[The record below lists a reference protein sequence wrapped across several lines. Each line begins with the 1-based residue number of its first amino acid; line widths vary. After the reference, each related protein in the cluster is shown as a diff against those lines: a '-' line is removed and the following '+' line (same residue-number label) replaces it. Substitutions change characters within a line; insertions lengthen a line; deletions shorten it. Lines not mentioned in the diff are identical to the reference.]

1 MTRGELR
8 SAAGRNDRDR
18 SLWPAS
24 WREPSEM
31 ARRANFVPEYTDL
44 IFLMVLVPSL
54 NYESR

>member
-24 WREPSEM
+24 RREPPEM
-31 ARRANFVPEYTDL
+31 ARRANFVPDP